1 MATSACP
8 IQVARQGVRVF
19 SSLESAIVATD
30 SFFSRN
36 VAFGTHRG
44 LKQRALNSPGEA
56 GNGAR
61 KGRGMIMGIMDH
73 ENDPGK
79 DVSGRWIGTLIAF
92 VIVIWAVYMVAR
104 ELGIPD

>member
-44 LKQRALNSPGEA
+44 LKQRALNSPA
-56 GNGAR
+56 LKGNQ
-61 KGRGMIMGIMDH
+61 
-73 ENDPGK
+73 
-79 DVSGRWIGTLIAF
+79 GTL
-92 VIVIWAVYMVAR
+92 R
-104 ELGIPD
+104 ERQLGALRADFADRRVRRPPEQGDDHQSI